1 MGKEVNTEDDG
12 REGESMSEEKKRGNE
27 EAPEATKKRGNEEG
41 SAEKKEA
48 GKSPGPAPLGGGD
61 QQPNL
66 AAGSKVKT
74 VGDEGDPGLDREDV
88 RRQSGREPAHG
99 EDQEPES

>member
-1 MGKEVNTEDDG
+1 MAE
-12 REGESMSEEKKRGNE
+12 
-27 EAPEATKKRGNEEG
+27 KKRGNEEG
-41 SAEKKEA
+41 SAEKNEA

-74 VGDEGDPGLDREDV
+74 VGDEGDPGLDRGDQA
-88 RRQSGREPAHG
+88 RRVSGREPAHG

>member
-1 MGKEVNTEDDG
+1 MNTKDAG
-12 REGESMSEEKKRGNE
+12 REGESMAEKKGNE
-27 EAPEATKKRGNEEG
+27 EAPEATEKKAEDG
-41 SAEKKEA
+41 SAEKEA
-48 GKSPGPAPLGGGD
+48 AGTSPGPAPLGGGD

-74 VGDEGDPGLDREDV
+74 VGDEGDPGLDRGDQA
-88 RRQSGREPAHG
+88 RRVSGREPAHG

>member
-1 MGKEVNTEDDG
+1 MNTEDDG
-12 REGESMSEEKKRGNE
+12 REVESMAE
-27 EAPEATKKRGNEEG
+27 KKRGNEEG

-74 VGDEGDPGLDREDV
+74 VGDEGDPGLERGDQA
-88 RRQSGREPAHG
+88 RRVSGREPAHG

>member
-1 MGKEVNTEDDG
+1 MNAKDDG
-12 REGESMSEEKKRGNE
+12 REGESMAEKKGNE
-27 EAPEATKKRGNEEG
+27 EAPEATKKQAEEG
-41 SAEKKEA
+41 SAEKEA

-74 VGDEGDPGLDREDV
+74 VGDEDDPGLDRGDQV
-88 RRQSGREPAHG
+88 RRVSRREPAHG
-99 EDQEPES
+99 EDQEPEPR